1 MSTWLLP
8 RLDLTPDQLR
18 FVEIPPDKH
27 RVVLGF
33 PGSGKTQILIHRA
46 DYLSKTY
53 SLSADRY
60 RVFVFTN
67 VIKEYIRSGIQFL
80 GLPEESVSTFDHWCR
95 LIYES
100 HISRRLPRRE
110 RSIDFDQIRTSVL
123 ELFRKEPKL
132 QKTLDFVLVD
142 EGQDLTAQAYE
153 ILSLAAQHITVFADP
168 QQQIFDNGT
177 SIPVI
182 MEKLGLNR
190 NNAALLGAYRNA
202 PYVAQLASKFIEDD
216 QKRSQYL
223 LQVNKEQKVREHP
236 LCFVAPNHEKEMD
249 RLAEIVSQRQAMNE
263 QIGIIVPTNRQV
275 FGFAK
280 GLEQRGVKVERAAA
294 GRDNSYDFNNSLPK
308 IVTYFSAKGLTFDSV
323 LLPRLTES
331 AFSWIEDNDLRSRI
345 FFVGIARATQWAYL
359 STVEDKEF
367 SEMDI
372 IREAENAGHVTV
384 QSISDIGITDS
395 GGKKPGEDF
404 EDDFSVL

>member
-1 MSTWLLP
+1 
-8 RLDLTPDQLR
+8 
-18 FVEIPPDKH
+18 
-27 RVVLGF
+27 
-33 PGSGKTQILIHRA
+33 
-46 DYLSKTY
+46 
-53 SLSADRY
+53 
-60 RVFVFTN
+60 VFVFTN

-95 LIYES
+95 IIYES
-100 HISRRLPRRE
+100 RISRRLPRLGK
-110 RSIDFDQIRTSVL
+110 SIDFDQIRTSVL
-123 ELFRKEPKL
+123 YLFRKKQEL

-153 ILSLAAQHITVFADP
+153 ILNLAAQHITVFADP

-177 SIPVI
+177 SISVI
-182 MEKLGLNR
+182 LEKLGLNN

-202 PYVAQLASKFIEDD
+202 PYVAQLASRFIEDA

-236 LCFVAPNHEKEMD
+236 LCYVAPNHEKEID

-280 GLEQRGVKVERAAA
+280 GLEQRGVTVEKAAA
-294 GRDNSYDFNNSLPK
+294 GKDNSYDFSNSLPK

-331 AFSWIEDNDLRSRI
+331 AFSWIEDNSLRSRI

-372 IREAENAGHVTV
+372 IREAENAGHIIV
-384 QSISDIGITDS
+384 QHVSDTGLADS
-395 GGKKPGEDF
+395 GIGTTENF

>member
-1 MSTWLLP
+1 VSTWLLP

-18 FVEIPPDKH
+18 IVEIPPDKH

-53 SLSADRY
+53 HLSADRY

-95 LIYES
+95 IIYES
-100 HISRRLPRRE
+100 RISRRLPRLGK
-110 RSIDFDQIRTSVL
+110 SIDFDQIRTSVL
-123 ELFRKEPKL
+123 YLFRKKQEL

-153 ILSLAAQHITVFADP
+153 ILNLAAQHITVFADP

-177 SIPVI
+177 SISVI
-182 MEKLGLNR
+182 LEKLGLNN

-202 PYVAQLASKFIEDD
+202 PYVAQLASRFIEDA

-236 LCFVAPNHEKEMD
+236 LCYVAPNHEKEID

-280 GLEQRGVKVERAAA
+280 GLEQRGVTVEKAAA
-294 GRDNSYDFNNSLPK
+294 GKDNSYDFSNSLPK

-331 AFSWIEDNDLRSRI
+331 AFSWIEDNSLRSRI

-372 IREAENAGHVTV
+372 IREAENAGHIIV
-384 QSISDIGITDS
+384 QHVSDTGLADS
-395 GGKKPGEDF
+395 GIGTTENF